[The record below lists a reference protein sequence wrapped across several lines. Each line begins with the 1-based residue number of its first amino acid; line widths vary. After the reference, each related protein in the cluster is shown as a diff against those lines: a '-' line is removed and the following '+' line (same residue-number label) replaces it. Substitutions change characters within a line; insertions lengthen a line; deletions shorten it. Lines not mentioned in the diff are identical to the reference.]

1 MATPAYV
8 GELQQTSQAP
18 AGAVTVTPGQPV
30 VVTTAAPQQYL
41 SELQNTVTSVS
52 GSATSGQVTPP
63 PAQTPPTQAPPTQTQ
78 YVPAEM
84 QNSPT
89 QSSNAQNTPQYIVV
103 TVTGELPYIKQDT
116 KVLTVTLQLYYNN
129 RYCVL

>member
-8 GELQQTSQAP
+8 GELQQTSQPP
-18 AGAVTVTPGQPV
+18 AGTVTVTPGQPV

-52 GSATSGQVTPP
+52 ASATSGQVTPP

-103 TVTGELPYIKQDT
+103 TVTG
-116 KVLTVTLQLYYNN
+116 KVWRCLRPNKDLH
-129 RYCVL
+129 